1 MTTKVTLIT
10 LLLVTTREVLHSLDI
25 RDLNLPT
32 YPAYTLA
39 TYRQLLTSSTL
50 SWADLSLVQ
59 SGTIPADRV
68 VLCEKSAV
76 CRVKDGDT
84 LRPGRTDMSGMCI
97 VEGEKMRK
105 YQLLVDMTGM
115 ARLEW
120 RKWDMFSNPEI
131 GTVAYN
137 DKTFVGKLERDNGD
151 TVIGELDYARGLNGE
166 VLVFV
171 NAEQVEKKTKGW
183 ALVEIE
189 PVKYRLE
196 NITFLSPREISSNI
210 LSIGTVS
217 IVSSREEGEEWEEE
231 EETVEY
237 TYPKYEYWGYTLG
250 TVRGLQSS
258 ALVGDTTSHFLWG
271 LENKE
276 TKKEQYSV
284 KYRLQGGTHVNITV
298 TGQHVRKEVPYT
310 AHLVMVYKDGVLKRH
325 NVSSTFISVDVEDI
339 TEDTRGPHF
348 IKTGLPAPTTT
359 KRPTTTTTPTTTSP
373 HSNTIPP
380 YNHMFI
386 APTPTP
392 TLFPPPPPPV
402 TKPNPLRQF
411 YPDMEDTSPD
421 TYHTPPDSVQVAV
434 MSGSAVET
442 CGHESVTICTL
453 SLIYIFYQRLVIL

>member
-1 MTTKVTLIT
+1 M
-10 LLLVTTREVLHSLDI
+10 DI
-25 RDLNLPT
+25 LPS
-32 YPAYTLA
+32 YPAHTLA
-39 TYRQLLTSSTL
+39 THRQLLTSSTL
-50 SWADLSLVQ
+50 SWADMTLVQ
-59 SGTIPADRV
+59 SSKIPADRV

-76 CRVKDGDT
+76 CRVRDGNT
-84 LRPGRTDMSGMCI
+84 LKPGRTDMSGMCM
-97 VEGEKMRK
+97 VEGIKMKK
-105 YQLLVDMTGM
+105 YQLLVDITGM

-120 RKWDMFSNPEI
+120 RRWDMFSNPEI

-151 TVIGELDYARGLNGE
+151 TVIGELDYTRGLNGE

-171 NAEQVEKKTKGW
+171 NAEEVEKKTKGW

-196 NITFLSPREISSNI
+196 NITFLSPREISSTI
-210 LSIGTVS
+210 LSMGTVS
-217 IVSSREEGEEWEEE
+217 IVSSKEEGEKCEDEEE
-231 EETVEY
+231 MVEY
-237 TYPKYEYWGYTLG
+237 IYSRYRYWGYTLG

-258 ALVGDTTSHFLWG
+258 ALVGGTTSYFMWG
-271 LENKE
+271 LE
-276 TKKEQYSV
+276 KKEKIKEHYSV

-310 AHLVMVYKDGVLKRH
+310 AQLVMVYKDGALTRH
-325 NVSSTFISVDVEDI
+325 NVSSTFISVDVENI

-348 IKTGLPAPTTT
+348 IQTGLPAPTTT
-359 KRPTTTTTPTTTSP
+359 KRPITTTITPTTTSP
-373 HSNTIPP
+373 HFNTIPP
-380 YNHMFI
+380 YNHMFL

-411 YPDMEDTSPD
+411 YPDTEDTSPD

-434 MSGSAVET
+434 LSRSSEET
-442 CGHESVTICTL
+442 HGHESVTIFIL
-453 SLIYIFYQRLVIL
+453 SLIYTFYQ